1 MVRSKIR
8 QKLENFL
15 VEELEANVSGLCRNI
30 ESLRVKDWLDLYQLY
45 SLCAWMEE
53 EFGIVLKD
61 EEIIY
66 VETFKDIVDIIYQKQ
81 HH

>member
-30 ESLRVKDWLDLYQLY
+30 ESLRVEDWLDLYQLY

-61 EEIIY
+61 EEILY

-81 HH
+81 HR